1 MSDKVNELEYDTIK
15 VIDNLGVEE
24 AKYIEFDFASR
35 LKIKSGDW
43 KFQINVNDKNGTQL
57 DTPYEFI
64 VSTKSVEP
72 PKIIIADYSIEN
84 SFGTNYI
91 PKDEVVELT
100 IRVQNVGA
108 GLTEKLDLMLLENHT
123 YSSVDFTG
131 LMEIDKLEPG
141 DFIDLDFKIKSSKD
155 HFGVKFETIDY
166 LDNKVT
172 HQVDLALMKH
182 FRSKINL
189 VSQEIGAMN
198 VNPYPLQADEVDIE
212 ANIPIGKR
220 NVNNMAILLAINNY
234 DDINFTETKFSGR
247 DGKIFRLYMQNL
259 FGMDDYQL
267 YPSKSWQMEDG
278 FSKSDI
284 EKIFDP
290 HQGIV
295 RNRVISSSKYSNIDY
310 VDINIFYSGLGYWL
324 NEKPYLIFKTYLYP
338 FPDTTLLFVNQKQDK
353 MNVVILY
360 DKETQKDKKLTKLY
374 NFLPNS
380 ENKNVI
386 WYKRY
391 CPYLTKF
398 LYVYETKP
406 TFTHW
411 KLSSEYVCLPTHDT
425 TAFPSLLECTNAMS
439 GKIRNKRVFVQNS
452 SEPLYLLSTVSKHPF
467 QVRSRKLPST
477 VDSFALILCL
487 LLLYYSIN
495 FS

>member
-1 MSDKVNELEYDTIK
+1 MNFDYFLPITIWRSKKKPYLYHFTDDSEEFWKHFSLTTEENTMMKEYWTRWKVFYAFPFSY
-15 VIDNLGVEE
+15 LGLTGR
-24 AKYIEFDFASR
+24 AF
-35 LKIKSGDW
+35 
-43 KFQINVNDKNGTQL
+43 T
-57 DTPYEFI
+57 
-64 VSTKSVEP
+64 
-72 PKIIIADYSIEN
+72 
-84 SFGTNYI
+84 
-91 PKDEVVELT
+91 T
-100 IRVQNVGA
+100 IRIYREEKFPYHTSEIVG
-108 GLTEKLDLMLLENHT
+108 
-123 YSSVDFTG
+123 
-131 LMEIDKLEPG
+131 
-141 DFIDLDFKIKSSKD
+141 
-155 HFGVKFETIDY
+155 
-166 LDNKVT
+166 
-172 HQVDLALMKH
+172 
-182 FRSKINL
+182 NL
-189 VSQEIGAMN
+189 
-198 VNPYPLQADEVDIE
+198 
-212 ANIPIGKR
+212 KR
-220 NVNNMAILLAINNY
+220 I
-234 DDINFTETKFSGR
+234 
-247 DGKIFRLYMQNL
+247 
-259 FGMDDYQL
+259 
-267 YPSKSWQMEDG
+267 
-278 FSKSDI
+278 
-284 EKIFDP
+284 
-290 HQGIV
+290 
-295 RNRVISSSKYSNIDY
+295 
-310 VDINIFYSGLGYWL
+310 

-360 DKETQKDKKLTKLY
+360 DKETQKDKKVTKLY

>member
-1 MSDKVNELEYDTIK
+1 MR
-15 VIDNLGVEE
+15 VIGNLGVEE

-43 KFQINVNDKNGTQL
+43 KFQINVSDENGTQL

-64 VSTKSVEP
+64 LSTKSVDP

-131 LMEIDKLEPG
+131 LIEIDKLEPG

-155 HFGVKFETIDY
+155 HFGVKFETVDY

-220 NVNNMAILLAINNY
+220 NVNNMAILLAIDNY

-247 DGKIFRLYMQNL
+247 DGKTFRLYMQNL

-278 FSKSDI
+278 PSKSDI

-290 HQGIV
+290 HQGVV

-324 NEKPYLIFKTYLYP
+324 NKKPYLIP
-338 FPDTTLLFVNQKQDK
+338 RDG
-353 MNVVILY
+353 
-360 DKETQKDKKLTKLY
+360 KKLDT
-374 NFLPNS
+374 S
-380 ENKNVI
+380 S
-386 WYKRY
+386 
-391 CPYLTKF
+391 
-398 LYVYETKP
+398 YVSLEDILLNLS
-406 TFTHW
+406 
-411 KLSSEYVCLPTHDT
+411 KLSV
-425 TAFPSLLECTNAMS
+425 LEN
-439 GKIRNKRVFVQNS
+439 INS
-452 SEPLYLLSTVSKHPF
+452 ITFFLDVKYINFEESIENYQYPELSK
-467 QVRSRKLPST
+467 K
-477 VDSFALILCL
+477 LCL
-487 LLLYYSIN
+487 LASSSSKETSNEIDDMKHSVFSYFLMKGLKGDAYGDDKILEIGELAEYLYRKIPDYTKNLENGLLQNPEFIGSDLKRVLIDLR
-495 FS
+495 